1 MKKQIIH
8 VEPVYKER
16 IWGGTLIK
24 TRFNGLT
31 EIDRIGELWCVCA
44 MKDNGDNILTEL
56 KMSLSDAYDK
66 LPELF
71 NVKSERFPIRC
82 TLMDPID
89 NLSVQVHPH
98 EAYAMKHLNS
108 YGKHEAWAILETGSN
123 HQIQFGHKATTKEE
137 FKALASANRWG
148 ELLNYEQ
155 VKAGDFLD
163 VPSGTVHAI
172 GKQML
177 TFEIA
182 RNSDITYRIY
192 DYGRVDVKTGQPRDL
207 HIESALDVINFPHQE
222 KGPIHPEPVLSEG
235 CKITTYIDT
244 PGKYTLKKIE
254 TETQGRFELD
264 GFYFI
269 TVVDGEGK
277 VDEISIRQGETLLV
291 PDRFGKITV
300 SGKLTAL
307 ISSYRD

>member
-1 MKKQIIH
+1 MKKQIVH

-24 TRFNGLT
+24 TRFNGKT
-31 EIDRIGELWCVCA
+31 DIDRIGELWSVCA
-44 MKDNGDNILTEL
+44 LKGNGDNMLTEL
-56 KMSLSDAYDK
+56 KISLSEAYDQ
-66 LPELF
+66 LPEWF
-71 NVKSERFPIRC
+71 NLKSERFPIRC

-98 EAYAMKHLNS
+98 EAYALKHLNS
-108 YGKHEAWAILETGSN
+108 YGKHEAWYILETGNN
-123 HQIQFGHKATTKEE
+123 HQIQFGHKAKTKEE
-137 FKALASANRWG
+137 FISLAKANRWAD
-148 ELLNYEQ
+148 LLNYEQ
-155 VKAGDFLD
+155 ANAGDFLD

-172 GKQML
+172 GKQMV

-207 HIESALDVINFPHQE
+207 HLDQALDVINFPHKE
-222 KGPIHPEPVLSEG
+222 KGPIHPEPVLLEG
-235 CKITTYIDT
+235 CKVTTYIDT
-244 PGKYTLKKIE
+244 PGKYTLMKIE
-254 TETQGRFELD
+254 TENQGKFELN

-269 TVVDGEGK
+269 TAIDGEGK
-277 VDEISIRQGETLLV
+277 INEILIRQGETLLV
-291 PDRFGKITV
+291 PDQFGKITV
-300 SGKLTAL
+300 TGPLTAL